1 MAFEDF
7 AEYGQYTVNSDWTSI
22 TLSKSYTRDIAI
34 FAEVNSFTDGDPS
47 SNLARNTLAPIEIR
61 LQNISKG
68 SGATP
73 ASFDIRIQRPYGYS
87 STHPNET
94 VSYLAIS
101 AGTWDLTDGSRL
113 EVGIFD
119 RKHLKNNKFQS
130 VVFNSS
136 SVTTNSSQVQLGWR
150 TMDYSEAKKY

>member
-34 FAEVNSFTDGDPS
+34 FAEVNSFNDGDPS

-94 VSYLAIS
+94 VSAPS
-101 AGTWDLTDGSRL
+101 RRVHDLTDGSSWN
-113 EVGIFD
+113 IWT
-119 RKHLKNNKFQS
+119 KHLKNNTNLLYSTLPS
-130 VVFNSS
+130 VINLNCISS
-136 SVTTNSSQVQLGWR
+136 TNYAGEQWITLRQKILTNTV
-150 TMDYSEAKKY
+150 